1 MGKSKDITERLKEM
15 TKARKENQDGDI
27 RTLTDNKVRD
37 ILKCEPEN
45 VDKNI
50 FYMKLNQAKL
60 GMVYIRDREIM
71 KRVGNG
77 QMIRVINFITSNEDE
92 KASYIKA
99 TMPELMPGKLEG

>member
-1 MGKSKDITERLKEM
+1 MEKIKNITEKLRKM
-15 TKARKENQDGDI
+15 QKTRKEEKPDDI
-27 RTLTDNKVRD
+27 RSLTDNKVRD
-37 ILKCEPEN
+37 ILKCKPEDI
-45 VDKNI
+45 DKNI

-77 QMIRVINFITSNEDE
+77 QMIRVINFITSNEEE